1 MNLLVTG
8 YIESGVRNVT
18 ESLNQEKKE
27 DEWHVEYLELV
38 EDDNLSIKFD
48 LGDFIPELIIIVSDS
63 TQKNVEK
70 TSNLVHILK
79 RQFPYAYKIAIANY
93 QDLPERLTPESVEEL
108 LGLTT
113 YGR

>member
-8 YIESGVRNVT
+8 YIESGVKKVT
-18 ESLNQEKKE
+18 DSLNKEKIE
-27 DEWHVEYLELV
+27 FEWHIVCLELV
-38 EDDNLSIKFD
+38 DDDNPTTKFD
-48 LGDFIPELIIIVSDS
+48 LDDFIPELIILVTDS

-70 TSNLVHILK
+70 TSTLVQTLK
-79 RQFPYAYKIAIANY
+79 QQFPYAYKIAIANY
-93 QDLPERLTPESVEEL
+93 QNLPERLKPERVEEL